1 MLSISTSVVVSLVFT
16 VVIAI
21 AGFLFKFLLARVVE
35 GLKET
40 LGYVKK
46 SITELTTELKEI
58 NKKVDI
64 LSQHYAASSV
74 REERN
79 EQEINT
85 LRLRQ
90 HEFSNDMAKTQGL
103 LEKCKNCTKA

>member
-1 MLSISTSVVVSLVFT
+1 MSNSQIVAAILAAIVGGTVFLLKFMFARLAENVKESFSSLV
-16 VVIAI
+16 
-21 AGFLFKFLLARVVE
+21 L
-35 GLKET
+35 
-40 LGYVKK
+40 
-46 SITELTTELKEI
+46 ELKEI

-85 LRLRQ
+85 LRMRQ
-90 HEFSNDMAKTQGL
+90 HEMANEQAKIQAII
-103 LEKCKNCTKA
+103 EKCKNCTKQ

>member
-1 MLSISTSVVVSLVFT
+1 MSNSQIVAAILAAIVGGTGFLLKFMFARLAENVKESFASLV
-16 VVIAI
+16 
-21 AGFLFKFLLARVVE
+21 L
-35 GLKET
+35 
-40 LGYVKK
+40 
-46 SITELTTELKEI
+46 ELKEI

-85 LRLRQ
+85 LRIRQ
-90 HEFSNDMAKTQGL
+90 HELSNDMAKTQGL
-103 LEKCKNCTKA
+103 LEKCKNCTKQ